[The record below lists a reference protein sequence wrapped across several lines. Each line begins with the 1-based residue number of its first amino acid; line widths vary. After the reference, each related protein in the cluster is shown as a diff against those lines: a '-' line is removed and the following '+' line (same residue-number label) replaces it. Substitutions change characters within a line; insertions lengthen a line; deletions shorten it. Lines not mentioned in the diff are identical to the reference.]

1 MKAQKDIIE
10 KMAKDLKDLK
20 KTQPNGELK
29 RIEDCVNRLQTNK
42 NTEFRELCAPERESL
57 LEKFQAVLRWKR
69 TVEWGLGVL
78 FVGIVGALI
87 KVYLG

>member
-29 RIEDCVNRLQTNK
+29 RIEDCVNKLIRTLNSASYA
-42 NTEFRELCAPERESL
+42 LLRESL
-57 LEKFQAVLRWKR
+57 SLRSFKLSYDGR
-69 TVEWGLGVL
+69 EQ
-78 FVGIVGALI
+78 
-87 KVYLG
+87 